1 MRKPLALIALL
12 AFSGVAV
19 ACSCSRM
26 TGSAMY
32 AQATIVVRGKVV
44 ATSLER
50 NPGLG
55 DELGENIVRAKVTS
69 LEIYKGQKTESL
81 EVVGGSDYRNPVCTL
96 PLIAGGEYVFVLG
109 KDMVVSHCNSWL
121 SDSPER
127 QEAMRTFRRMKAQS
141 K

>member
-1 MRKPLALIALL
+1 
-12 AFSGVAV
+12 
-19 ACSCSRM
+19 
-26 TGSAMY
+26 MY
-32 AQATIVVRGKVV
+32 AEATIVVRGKVV

-81 EVVGGSDYRNPVCTL
+81 DVVGGSDYHKPVCTL

-109 KDMVVSHCNSWL
+109 KDMVELN
-121 SDSPER
+121 R
-127 QEAMRTFRRMKAQS
+127 
-141 K
+141 